1 MMGIAVLKRSQ
12 ALFANRRWRRVL
24 LVSSTGL
31 SVALLLWGLLSHWH
45 ELQSYRWQL
54 NWLPLGLSGA
64 MFSLSLALA
73 VLAWVLTMRTLAA
86 RSTWRQDAKFFFYS
100 WMARRLPT
108 PGPYLASRVLLYEEI
123 GVPKRLTSVGLLWE
137 NVLLVASGALLTL
150 LLLPVTPLVRGH
162 VPQGPVLLAALASLV
177 VVVRPS
183 LLEHTVNRLLRRFGK
198 APLSSLVD
206 QRAAALLLVVYAFVW
221 LTGGF
226 VLFFL
231 IRAIYPVEW
240 SALPLV
246 IESWVVSGLV
256 AYLAFFAPA
265 GLGVREVALAY
276 LLSLAI
282 PLPVAVIAG
291 VLARLWLMVNELIW
305 ALVAYKL

>member
-1 MMGIAVLKRSQ
+1 MSISIGKHGR
-12 ALFANRRWRRVL
+12 ALFASRRWRRVL
-24 LVSSTGL
+24 LAGSTGL
-31 SVALLLWGLLSHWH
+31 SLLLLLWGLVSRWD
-45 ELQSYRWQL
+45 ELRSYQWQF

-64 MFSLSLALA
+64 TFSISLSLA
-73 VLAWVLTMRTLAA
+73 VLAWVLTMRTLSAA
-86 RSTWRQDAKFFFYS
+86 STWRQDAKFFFYS

-137 NVLLVASGALLTL
+137 NVLLIASGALLTL
-150 LLLPVTPLVRGH
+150 LLLPMTPLVRNH
-162 VPQGPVLLAALASLV
+162 VPRGPILLAAAASLLV
-177 VVVRPS
+177 VVQPS
-183 LLEHTVNRLLRRFGK
+183 LLERAVNWLLRQWGK
-198 APLSSLVD
+198 APLASLVD
-206 QRAAALLLVVYAFVW
+206 QRAAAMLLAVYALVW
-221 LTGGF
+221 LTGGLI
-226 VLFFL
+226 LFFL

-246 IESWVVSGLV
+246 LESWVVSGLV

-276 LLSLAI
+276 LLALAI

-291 VLARLWLMVNELIW
+291 VLARLWLMVNELLW

>member
-1 MMGIAVLKRSQ
+1 MVRQSLL
-12 ALFANRRWRRVL
+12 LFAGRRWRRVL
-24 LVSSTGL
+24 LVGSTGL

-73 VLAWVLTMRTLAA
+73 VLAWVLTMRTLSAG
-86 RSTWRQDAKFFFYS
+86 STWRQDAKFFFYS

-162 VPQGPVLLAALASLV
+162 VPQGPVLLAAAASLLV
-177 VVVRPS
+177 VMRPS
-183 LLEHTVNRLLRRFGK
+183 LLEGAVNRLLRRLGK
-198 APLSSLVD
+198 VPLASLVD
-206 QRAAALLLVVYAFVW
+206 QRAAALLLVVYALVW
-221 LTGGF
+221 LTGGLI
-226 VLFFL
+226 LFFL
-231 IRAIYPVEW
+231 IRTIYPVEW
-240 SALPLV
+240 NALPLV

-256 AYLAFFAPA
+256 AYLAFFSPA

-276 LLSLAI
+276 LLAPAI

-291 VLARLWLMVNELIW
+291 VLARLWLMVNELLW
-305 ALVAYKL
+305 AVVAYKL